1 MRLGLVERR
10 TDCALPDVTECDTLG
25 HMKTV
30 NVRELHQR
38 TGALVELAAE
48 GHVVLVVKRGIPL
61 AELRPCSAG
70 RRQRTLPDRSAVLAK
85 FPRLRSDSGR
95 FLEED
100 RS

>member
-1 MRLGLVERR
+1 
-10 TDCALPDVTECDTLG
+10 
-25 HMKTV
+25 MKTV

-48 GHVVLVVKRGIPL
+48 GHVVLVVKRGVPL
-61 AELRPCSAG
+61 AELRPCTAG
-70 RRQRTLPDRSAVLAK
+70 RGRRTLPDRSAVLAK
-85 FPRLRSDSGR
+85 FPRLRGESGR